1 MRKVFSSR
9 WIRKPGNGQTA
20 TIDVA
25 ALTESALVEIPK
37 FAPLCRERWR
47 TSESIH

>member
-1 MRKVFSSR
+1 MD
-9 WIRKPGNGQTA
+9 PGLAPSARPGMTA
-20 TIDVA
+20 LA
-25 ALTESALVEIPK
+25 EIPK